1 MSTSPVLDVAVPVY
15 NEERELRGK
24 IHELTAFLTAAP
36 LPPWRV
42 TIADNGSTDAT
53 AQLAR
58 ELADEDARVRLVR
71 VGRKGVGL
79 ALKTAWAASPAPYV
93 ACMDLDLSTDLRHV
107 PEAWT
112 LLEQGTADLVNG
124 SRLLP
129 GARVVGRS
137 LLRGFTSRAFNA
149 ALKTALGVRFTDGMC
164 GFQFMKKEVFT
175 LLTARGLA
183 NDGWFFS
190 AELLVRAEWNQ
201 MHLREI
207 PVSWTD
213 DKESKVKVIPLACHY
228 LRAIAV
234 LAWEKRLRKTIRN
247 RPERI

>member
-1 MSTSPVLDVAVPVY
+1 MRQCNVHKPCAGCGRSRIQRGAGIA
-15 NEERELRGK
+15 GK

-149 ALKTALGVRFTDGMC
+149 VLKTALGVRFTDGMC
-164 GFQFMKKEVFT
+164 GFQFMKKRS
-175 LLTARGLA
+175 L
-183 NDGWFFS
+183 
-190 AELLVRAEWNQ
+190 
-201 MHLREI
+201 
-207 PVSWTD
+207 P
-213 DKESKVKVIPLACHY
+213 C
-228 LRAIAV
+228 
-234 LAWEKRLRKTIRN
+234 
-247 RPERI
+247 